1 MNPALNDPPH
11 SDRLPLLGESTVP
24 RASAEAGPGQ
34 ALAPQPP
41 DAPVA
46 PVVVIHG
53 VGSFAPGDVIG
64 EIARMP
70 AFTRGDGYVRETA
83 YVREHSFTL
92 LRRSRANG
100 QGLYPA
106 RLVEVNWSEVR
117 RAMPNALGLA
127 RHFVFVLLALMRIG
141 VHGAWRSPS
150 LSVPLVTG
158 PLALWLVEG
167 VLVWFSLAPALSALL
182 WQLDAGQRMAAGVMV
197 ALGCVYAGAL
207 LRSVS
212 LPMAAGAMAFAAYAA
227 AGGAWTCFFAQGHL
241 GFARASGMV
250 HTLAVLLA
258 AGALALAALE
268 VLGRALRRAGPKEPP
283 GPGGGRG
290 EDEEVGEGGEGL
302 RSGPAAGAGQG
313 LGRWL
318 PHFARL
324 GCLWLPL
331 VLLIVVQPLTVAVL
345 LLTMSRTQRDN
356 WGTTFAEHM
365 LFSPQDGE
373 RAASLVA
380 WSLAAALVLGAVLFK
395 AVQRFGRNEAVVTGW
410 GAGLALLVLA
420 RVMERGLF
428 DGCAACQACLRTDW
442 LGIAGVLLVLGAS
455 LTWILFSRADVSLDA
470 GGRAWYP
477 AGAFARFWAAVLL
490 VLMPLVLV
498 GTLGGLL
505 WSMPGYQPTPDT
517 APNAA
522 GIFLGSTKYALLLL
536 PLATRPFAA
545 FLDALGD
552 VFFFLVRQRGLNTRS
567 DTQPR
572 LWQALRHVDDPAH
585 GDHIVLLAHSQ
596 GTVIAAAVLS
606 RIAAVLLRSRLRVTL
621 ITMGS
626 PVTTLYRNFLGAE
639 VGSRY
644 AQLCKRLPQR
654 FAWVNLCRPA
664 DYIGGAVELPG
675 VVNRELLTPGDHVG
689 YWCDPVLLR
698 WVRTLSAGPR

>member
-1 MNPALNDPPH
+1 MDPALNPDAPSDNASHHVPDPE
-11 SDRLPLLGESTVP
+11 RLPLLGESTVP
-24 RASAEAGPGQ
+24 RASAGPDPRG
-34 ALAPQPP
+34 AAAPLPP

-46 PVVVIHG
+46 PVIVVHG

-64 EIARMP
+64 QIARMP
-70 AFTRGDGYVRETA
+70 AFTRGDGYVREIA

-92 LRRSRANG
+92 LRRSRSNG
-100 QGLYPA
+100 HGGHPA

-127 RHFVFVLLALMRIG
+127 RHFVTVLLALTRIG
-141 VHGAWRSPS
+141 VYGAWRSPA
-150 LSVPLVTG
+150 LSQPLVSG
-158 PLALWLVEG
+158 PVALWLIEG
-167 VLVWFSLAPALSALL
+167 FLVWFSLAPALSALL
-182 WQLDAGQRMAAGVMV
+182 WQLDEGQRMAAGVM
-197 ALGCVYAGAL
+197 AGAACVYAGAL
-207 LRSVS
+207 LRATS
-212 LPMAAGAMAFAAYAA
+212 LPMAAGAFAFAAYAA
-227 AGGAWTCFFAQGHL
+227 AGGAWTCFTVQGHT
-241 GFARASGMV
+241 GFARLSGAV
-250 HTLAVLLA
+250 HTLALLLA
-258 AGALALAALE
+258 AVMLLFTAVE
-268 VLGRALRRAGPKEPP
+268 ILGRALRAG
-283 GPGGGRG
+283 
-290 EDEEVGEGGEGL
+290 
-302 RSGPAAGAGQG
+302 GQG
-313 LGRWL
+313 MKRWL

-324 GCLWLPL
+324 GCLWLPM

-345 LLTMSRTQRDN
+345 LLTMGGPQRDN

-365 LFSPQDGE
+365 LFSPEAGE
-373 RAASLVA
+373 LAASLIA

-395 AVQRFGRNEAVVTGW
+395 AVQRFGRNEAVATGW

-442 LGIAGVLLVLGAS
+442 LGIAGVLMVLGAS
-455 LTWILFSRADVSLDA
+455 LTWILFARADVAVDA
-470 GGRAWYP
+470 RGRSWYP

-498 GTLGGLL
+498 GVLAGLL
-505 WSMPGYQPTPDT
+505 WSMPGYQPARGS

-522 GIFLGSTKYALLLL
+522 GIFLGSTKYVLLLL

-572 LWQALRHVDDPAH
+572 LWQALRHIDDPAH
-585 GDHIVLLAHSQ
+585 GDHVVLLAHSQ
-596 GTVIAAAVLS
+596 GTVIAASVLS
-606 RIAAVLLRSRLRVTL
+606 RIAAVLMRSRLRVTL
-621 ITMGS
+621 ITVGS

-639 VGSRY
+639 VGQRY
-644 AQLCKRLPQR
+644 ARLCEQLPQR

-675 VVNRELLTPGDHVG
+675 VQNRELLTPGDHVG
-689 YWCDPVLLR
+689 YWRDPVLLR
-698 WVRTLSAGPR
+698 WVRALAAGRRAGNVSDR